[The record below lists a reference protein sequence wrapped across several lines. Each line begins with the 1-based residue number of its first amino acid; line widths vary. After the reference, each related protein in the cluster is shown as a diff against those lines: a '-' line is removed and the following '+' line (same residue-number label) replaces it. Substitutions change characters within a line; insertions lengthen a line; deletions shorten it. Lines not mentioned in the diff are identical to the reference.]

1 MTILHTKVSVIVP
14 IYKVEKYLV
23 QCLDSIVNQTLTDIE
38 IILVDEGDKDA
49 CRYIIDHYEQ
59 TDQRVRT
66 IHEKNGGYGA
76 SVNKGLSVARGEYI
90 AIIESDDF
98 IDKDMLKD
106 MYQYAM
112 NLGADMV
119 KTPYFEYKDKTKDS
133 PESIKICDYS
143 KSVSKTCPAN
153 KTFSILD
160 YPYQMSVHASLWS
173 GIYRRTWMLERNI
186 KFIEGRGAG
195 YVDVGFRI
203 DTFMNTSKAAWLN
216 KPYYYYRLT
225 NMESSTNSF
234 ALTPMLNRWR
244 EAHKDFKN
252 KYEGTYEKVGPY
264 LFLDEYLN
272 TVGYIGLIR
281 FTEAQFE
288 LLKENLNDVSS
299 GIICNSKVLTD
310 LQKQRALKVKTIK
323 SYLEFNDFQNSLLPR
338 DSDKERFVI
347 DICKKK
353 RGWKSKLNV
362 LKVPLF
368 SLRYDGV
375 FARLF
380 LFDCFRLL
388 KFKILI

>member
-1 MTILHTKVSVIVP
+1 MTVLNTPKVSVIVP

-66 IHEKNGGYGA
+66 ILEKNGGYGA
-76 SVNKGLSVARGEYI
+76 SVNKGLSLARGEYV

-98 IDKDMLKD
+98 IDKDMFKD
-106 MYQYAM
+106 MYQYATK
-112 NLGADMV
+112 LGADMV
-119 KTPYFEYKDKTKDS
+119 KTPYFEYKDKTKNS

-143 KSVSKTCPAN
+143 DAVTKTCPAN
-153 KTFSILD
+153 KIFSILD

-173 GIYRRTWMLERNI
+173 GIYKRTWMLERNI

-244 EAHKDFKN
+244 EAHEDFQN
-252 KYEGTYEKVGPY
+252 KYKGTYGKVGPY

-281 FTEAQFE
+281 FTEPQFD
-288 LLKENLNDVSS
+288 LLKENLKAVPSE
-299 GIICNSKVLTD
+299 IICGSKVLND
-310 LQKQRALKVKTIK
+310 FQKQRALKVKSIK
-323 SYLEFNDFQNSLLPR
+323 SYIEFNAFQNNLLPR
-338 DSDKERFVI
+338 DSDKEQVHT
-347 DICKKK
+347 DIRNEKL
-353 RGWKSKLNV
+353 GWKSKLNI
-362 LKVPLF
+362 LGIPLF
-368 SLRYDGV
+368 SLRCDGA

-380 LFDCFRLL
+380 IFDSFRLL
-388 KFKILI
+388 KFKI